1 MITWDGF
8 IEFYK
13 YGHWKNVTV
22 RKKST
27 KENSKTSFCCID
39 TTQKLIADT
48 RGRGISGKNR

>member
-27 KENSKTSFCCID
+27 KENLKKFYNFLD
-39 TTQKLIADT
+39 
-48 RGRGISGKNR
+48 